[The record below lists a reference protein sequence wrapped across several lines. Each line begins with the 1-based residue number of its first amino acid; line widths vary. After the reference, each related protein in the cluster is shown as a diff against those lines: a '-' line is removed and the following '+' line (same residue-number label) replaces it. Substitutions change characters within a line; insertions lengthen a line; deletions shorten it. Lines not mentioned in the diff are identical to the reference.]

1 MTRQTHTQALSSR
14 RRSGAPESVPA
25 CERWPKPS
33 AVAEQNGP
41 VVHALFRLSRANK
54 TMIGGRLRGLGL
66 ANGQELLLLQLWDRD
81 GCSQTDLVD
90 RLGIDPST
98 VTKMLQ
104 RLERGGWVRRAPSRG
119 DGRAAGRRLRGA
131 VTRLWSDL
139 EHETVKGLS
148 ADERASLLVLLHKV
162 EDTLHAGGAP
172 TAECE
177 APVKAGSSPCSGGDE
192 TAAADGLC
200 PG

>member
-1 MTRQTHTQALSSR
+1 
-14 RRSGAPESVPA
+14 
-25 CERWPKPS
+25 
-33 AVAEQNGP
+33 
-41 VVHALFRLSRANK
+41 
-54 TMIGGRLRGLGL
+54 
-66 ANGQELLLLQLWDRD
+66 
-81 GCSQTDLVD
+81 
-90 RLGIDPST
+90 
-98 VTKMLQ
+98 MLQ

-119 DGRAAGRRLRGA
+119 DGRVTLVSLTAAGRRLRGA